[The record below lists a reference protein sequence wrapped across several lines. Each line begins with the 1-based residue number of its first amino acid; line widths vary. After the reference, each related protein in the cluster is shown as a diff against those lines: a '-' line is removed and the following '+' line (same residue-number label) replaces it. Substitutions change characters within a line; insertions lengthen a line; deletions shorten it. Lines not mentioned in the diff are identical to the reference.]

1 MKEAG
6 RRKQR
11 REERRAC
18 ERGKT
23 TDIKDLRRD
32 EERERDR
39 KEGDWGT
46 NQGGGG
52 FIFETMK
59 NS

>member
-1 MKEAG
+1 M
-6 RRKQR
+6 
-11 REERRAC
+11 C

-32 EERERDR
+32 EGRDR
-39 KEGDWGT
+39 QKGRRWEQTGR
-46 NQGGGG
+46 GG